1 MIVVESTRVTEVKAV
16 PPIVADVVPVVVG
29 FVVKVT
35 AVPPAVGPDEKP
47 VAVVTTD
54 KRLGEIDSDAESATA
69 ALVGPVVETVKPAAA
84 YTAEAGFVSP
94 ATVKFTMA
102 LFAIAQ
108 VPPKVTS
115 TVCPETVA
123 VGAHVPVV
131 PAVITI
137 VGVDG
142 ITNAASPVPVPN
154 LART

>member
-16 PPIVADVVPVVVG
+16 PPIVADVVPAVVG

-54 KRLGEIDSDAESATA
+54 KRLGEIDTVAEETI
-69 ALVGPVVETVKPAAA
+69 ALFVGEVVETVKPVFA
-84 YTAEAGFVSP
+84 YTAEAGFVRP

-102 LFAIAQ
+102 AAAIAQ

-123 VGAHVPVV
+123 VGAQVPVV
-131 PAVITI
+131 PAVITM

-142 ITNAASPVPVPN
+142 ITNAASPVPAPN
-154 LART
+154 CART